1 MDEKRPKRRKAKD
14 NPYTL
19 AEIEGQHFLF
29 FRDGQGVLR
38 EITIDREL
46 FNLMDRFGLEDLS
59 YLNAVDRHYE
69 QSEQTEA
76 SLNLRAIDKP
86 EPVEDA
92 VIRKLEYERLYQ
104 AISQLSDTQ
113 RRRLILYYFKG
124 LTYKQI
130 AKKEGCTFQ
139 AVAKSVTAAEIR
151 LKNILK

>member
-1 MDEKRPKRRKAKD
+1 MGEKRPKRRKAKD

-19 AEIEGQHFLF
+19 AKIEGQHFLS
-29 FRDGQGVLR
+29 FRDGQGVLQ
-38 EITIDREL
+38 EITIEQEL
-46 FNLMDRFGLEDLS
+46 FNLMDRFELEDLS
-59 YLNAVDRHYE
+59 YLNAVDRRYE
-69 QSEQTEA
+69 QSEQTEI

-86 EPVEDA
+86 ESVEDA

-124 LTYKQI
+124 LADKQI